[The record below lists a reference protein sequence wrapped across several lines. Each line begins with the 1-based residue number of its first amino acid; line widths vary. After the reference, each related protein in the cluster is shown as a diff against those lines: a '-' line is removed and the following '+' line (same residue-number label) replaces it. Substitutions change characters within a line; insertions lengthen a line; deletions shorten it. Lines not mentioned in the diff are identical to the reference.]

1 MGDEEDS
8 GQGSSIEP
16 IHPAAVADSLDSL
29 DGLTDS
35 SSGPDSPGDSPRPKP
50 PPALSGS
57 SPSGGARP
65 RPRPRP
71 RRPGIPLSRSGPNLG
86 AVTDDV
92 YDSMTEQSSRASRL
106 KDGMARMLAK
116 AASVDL
122 EERSQNTK
130 KRLLKQF
137 SMSDLNNK
145 SVHSTACLLL
155 PCHRFVIIVYFK

>member
-1 MGDEEDS
+1 MLCIFVLSPQKGWTVGDEEDS
-8 GQGSSIEP
+8 GQGSSLEP
-16 IHPAAVADSLDSL
+16 INSAASGDSLDSL
-29 DGLTDS
+29 AGLTDS
-35 SSGPDSPGDSPRPKP
+35 SSSGADSPGDSPRDSPRP
-50 PPALSGS
+50 TPPAGLSRDT
-57 SPSGGARP
+57 PTGGA

-86 AVTDDV
+86 AVTTDV

-130 KRLLKQF
+130 KRLLRQF

-145 SVHSTACLLL
+145 SVEL
-155 PCHRFVIIVYFK
+155 